1 MSSTFPSP
9 LAMSGIIDMAYFDK
23 IKEARLAL
31 GLTQD
36 QVAQQIGVAKSTF
49 TGYEKGIREPNML
62 TLSKIMKVLHVDAN
76 YLFQDES
83 PSSPSPLPLI
93 RNDFVTI
100 GERLKARRE
109 ALGLTL
115 EQVGDYIGVGRATV
129 QRYENNSID
138 IKRTIA
144 IKLSEILKT
153 TPSYIMGWEDTPS
166 SANVSPAPADLD
178 ENIKKYL
185 LLNAEGKKKA
195 GERIDELL
203 ELPKYRNS
211 TPAPRNV
218 HTEEQIAAAI
228 KQITEDSPDVG
239 SLLFNLSRSKK

>member
-1 MSSTFPSP
+1 
-9 LAMSGIIDMAYFDK
+9 MAYFDK

-83 PSSPSPLPLI
+83 PSSPSP
-93 RNDFVTI
+93 
-100 GERLKARRE
+100 
-109 ALGLTL
+109 
-115 EQVGDYIGVGRATV
+115 
-129 QRYENNSID
+129 
-138 IKRTIA
+138 
-144 IKLSEILKT
+144 
-153 TPSYIMGWEDTPS
+153 
-166 SANVSPAPADLD
+166 APADLD

-211 TPAPRNV
+211 TPAPRNA

-228 KQITEDSPDVG
+228 KQITEDSSDVG

>member
-1 MSSTFPSP
+1 M
-9 LAMSGIIDMAYFDK
+9 
-23 IKEARLAL
+23 
-31 GLTQD
+31 
-36 QVAQQIGVAKSTF
+36 
-49 TGYEKGIREPNML
+49 
-62 TLSKIMKVLHVDAN
+62 
-76 YLFQDES
+76 
-83 PSSPSPLPLI
+83 
-93 RNDFVTI
+93 TI

-211 TPAPRNV
+211 TPAPRNA
-218 HTEEQIAAAI
+218 HTEEQIAAAL
-228 KQITEDSPDVG
+228 KQITEDSSDVG

>member
-1 MSSTFPSP
+1 
-9 LAMSGIIDMAYFDK
+9 MAYFDK

-83 PSSPSPLPLI
+83 PSSPSP
-93 RNDFVTI
+93 
-100 GERLKARRE
+100 
-109 ALGLTL
+109 
-115 EQVGDYIGVGRATV
+115 
-129 QRYENNSID
+129 
-138 IKRTIA
+138 
-144 IKLSEILKT
+144 
-153 TPSYIMGWEDTPS
+153 
-166 SANVSPAPADLD
+166 APADLD

-195 GERIDELL
+195 GEHIDELL
-203 ELPKYRNS
+203 ELPKYQARDKNGF
-211 TPAPRNV
+211 TPDQLRRF
-218 HTEEQIAAAI
+218 AAGMDGISRAVEI
-228 KQITEDSPDVG
+228 ICEDSKAG
-239 SLLFNLSRSKK
+239 SMLFNMSKGKK